1 MVHRKIKIKNNTI
14 KTAKKTTNQHRILLG
29 TNVSPTHT
37 TSNDLMVSTT
47 IKFKNIKYSDT
58 YHISSSLR
66 STI

>member
-29 TNVSPTHT
+29 TNVPPTHT

-47 IKFKNIKYSDT
+47 IKFKISNIVT
-58 YHISSSLR
+58 YHISSSLC